1 MQSRWRTWK
10 GQELMHLDYSGF
22 RNDVDALRREVGEA
36 DEVIVRQRRDSV
48 LVLIDLRDTV
58 ASSAVVN
65 MFKQSAPQ
73 TSPFIRRHA
82 LIGVTGMKRFLAE
95 TVARIAGRRMRA
107 FDTEEAAF
115 DWLLDGAEDAGIP
128 IGAKR

>member
-22 RNDVDALRREVGEA
+22 KNDFDALRREVTEA
-36 DEVIVRQRRDSV
+36 DSIIVRQRLASV

-73 TSPFIRRHA
+73 TSPYIRRHA

-115 DWLLDGAEDAGIP
+115 EWLLDGAEDVGVP